1 MKIQQNTVVDMH
13 YRLTNDAGALIDE
26 SKEQPLSFVYGV
38 GQIIPGLES
47 ALLDKQKGDKFDVKV
62 AAKDAYGER
71 NEAMTQEIPRE
82 HLAGVEGLS
91 VGMQLEAQ
99 AEDQKIIVTVAE
111 IHDKTVII
119 DGNHPLAGQDLN
131 FSVEIMEVR
140 QASDAELQG
149 MGHS

>member
-71 NEAMTQEIPRE
+71 NEAMTQS
-82 HLAGVEGLS
+82 LAGIAGVQGLS

-111 IHDKTVII
+111 IHDTTVI

-131 FSVEIMEVR
+131 FSVEIVEVR
-140 QASDAELQG
+140 AASEGEPQQTDVNP
-149 MGHS
+149 S